1 MQKVEV
7 QMSPKPYD
15 TKRIFCS
22 QGDTELRKF
31 GFILKDGI
39 NNVDIT
45 DISDPVFTSFPV
57 EVGGTEELLPTNTST
72 PATSPIVADIR
83 YPDGLRQEES
93 FTYRESPT
101 TVSGNAKL
109 KALYGNTLVWNQL
122 HNGISTSPAS
132 SNGITFTKVDETK
145 ISLSGTSTQGF
156 TRRFN
161 DNLAISIVTGHKY
174 LLMSDHAD
182 VANIRLGLYQNNWDW
197 ASSSYVPLSGG
208 IITATMTSDTARFAV
223 QFTTANT
230 TVNNLVLIP
239 QIFDLTAM
247 FGAGNEPSTVE
258 EFTSL
263 FPLNFYPYGQKLL
276 DFKGTEI
283 KTTGKNQVLKVI
295 ENSNIDSTG
304 KLIADSQTLYDMA
317 VAHVIKGQQYTFQPS
332 HLNEIMGYFLT
343 EPSIGSQTYDKSR
356 ITNGTSTFT
365 AQITGYVAIRLVRPQ
380 TNAQLE
386 LGPVA
391 SNYEPYTENTTN
403 LPTLT
408 YFPTGMKSAGSV
420 RDELTDNKAI
430 TRLIKTVV
438 DGTNKTASY
447 YGTFQGHQLFY
458 IDVFA
463 QTLVSTYSESLA
475 LLSNKYITA
484 NNPTMDDK
492 NIRYQNTGP
501 AWNIGRIYWNDD
513 RYTSASAMNTALQ
526 SDPLEIISLAQNTV
540 EESIM
545 SATLVTNDAEVP
557 LYKEG
562 DLMVGDCTE
571 ELSKTAGIKTCK
583 IRFTDADGDC
593 YSNKIKLSVEER
605 P

>member
-57 EVGGTEELLPTNTST
+57 SAGGTEELLPTSTST

-101 TVSGNAKL
+101 TLDGNAKL
-109 KALYGNTLVWNQL
+109 KALYGNSLVWNQL
-122 HNGISTSPAS
+122 HNGISTSPAT

-145 ISLSGTSTQGF
+145 ISMSGTSTQGL

-161 DNLAISIVTGHKY
+161 DNLAISIVAGHKY
-174 LLMSDHAD
+174 LLMSGHAD
-182 VANIRLGLYQNNWDW
+182 VANIRLGLYQNNW
-197 ASSSYVPLSGG
+197 SSSLYIKLSGG

-239 QIFDLTAM
+239 QIFDLTQM
-247 FGAGNEPSTVE
+247 FGAGNEPTSVDQ
-258 EFTSL
+258 FTSL
-263 FPLNFYPYGQKLL
+263 FPLTYPYTTGTML

-391 SNYEPYTENTTN
+391 SNYEPYTSSTTS

-408 YFPTGMKSAGSV
+408 YFPTGMKSAGNV

-430 TRLIKTVV
+430 TRVGAVDLGTLNWYYTSGGQGRFASGGISSTAKHVTANTEVANIKNAKYSTISAGSVYNGNV
-438 DGTNKTASY
+438 GIAIDTNGSIWVYDTT
-447 YGTFQGHQLFY
+447 YGT
-458 IDVFA
+458 D
-463 QTLVSTYSESLA
+463 
-475 LLSNKYITA
+475 
-484 NNPTMDDK
+484 
-492 NIRYQNTGP
+492 
-501 AWNIGRIYWNDD
+501 
-513 RYTSASAMNTALQ
+513 ASAFRTAMSGVYLYY
-526 SDPLEIISLAQNTV
+526 ELATSS

-545 SATLVTNDAEVP
+545 SASLVTNDAEVP